1 MSDFDVAEKIKD
13 SQEKL
18 QQDLAQYRQTMYFLG
33 ANVPIAVLCLPRRLE
48 NILVEDGCLRVY
60 DLINRDFTKIKGI
73 GKTHLSLLT
82 SRVDEFLSI
91 SL

>member
-1 MSDFDVAEKIKD
+1 MSDLDIAERIKD

-18 QQDLAQYRQTMYFLG
+18 QEDLSHYRKTMYFLG
-33 ANVPIAVLCLPRRLE
+33 ANVPIEVLCLPKSIESVL
-48 NILVEDGCLRVY
+48 IADGCVRVY

-73 GKTHLSLLT
+73 GSRRLALLT
-82 SRVDEFLSI
+82 SRLDEFLSI